1 MLLAD
6 PKTGAGNTSHQRGS
20 DRACGER
27 SAARIGAALIYS
39 LWAARCFL
47 LFPTVI
53 CCSGVVVKPKTRGF
67 LRLGTGGLAVF
78 LRIISEISGR
88 RRGKLMQV
96 PRLKFTGPTALC

>member
-53 CCSGVVVKPKTRGF
+53 SLFRRSREAENARIPAAGDRG
-67 LRLGTGGLAVF
+67 
-78 LRIISEISGR
+78 
-88 RRGKLMQV
+88 
-96 PRLKFTGPTALC
+96 PRCIFADYQRDQRA